1 MSAEIPTTPGE
12 KLHGLSWLFV
22 MIAQI
27 LSNIFPIAVLLVA
40 GSSKNDSDWELY
52 LAGAGIIFVTAYSLF
67 YTLTFRFWVETNE
80 IIVKEGLFDRT
91 LRHVPFHRIANVA
104 FKQNVLHRI
113 FNVVEIS
120 LESGAGIKPE
130 AKMTVIPLARAKL
143 LEQQIR
149 ATQMAASEL
158 HTEVGAPENTNS
170 TVPHHQILHRVGI
183 GELVRLGL
191 ISNRGMIA
199 IGAAFYFLSQSNLLP
214 ANLFKSLGAWLRE
227 TIGFAHG
234 WFFWLAFA
242 LLSIGL
248 ILIVVRLA
256 SIAMAIFSYY
266 NFQLHFDGQRMRSEQ
281 GLLTR
286 QGGSTK
292 PEGIIAQ
299 VIQDG
304 WLYRTFNRQS
314 LLVVLPGS
322 IAMSEDGT
330 TNTAMRHLSP
340 IAKPEVVKTL
350 IQQASGL
357 DVNVLQWNPLHPK
370 AFSRMSK
377 WPSIIWL
384 SVAALAAFGI
394 YQKHMFVGLLFAY
407 QLQAA
412 AAVFIVALLI
422 IAFNVYGNWRD
433 ARASG
438 WCLTDKL
445 LCVRFGHFSQTTF
458 FVDRTEVQSL
468 SVRESPFDAAH
479 QMADLH
485 IDLRAGNPLEI
496 PELKVRYLPK
506 AHALYLAR
514 QLRRQVG

>member
-1 MSAEIPTTPGE
+1 MSANIPTTPGE
-12 KLHGLSWLFV
+12 RLHGLSWLFV

-27 LSNIFPIAVLLVA
+27 LSNLFPIALLLIA
-40 GSSKNDSDWELY
+40 GSRSGDSNWELY
-52 LAGAGIIFVTAYSLF
+52 LAAAGIVFVTAYSLF
-67 YTLTFRFWVETNE
+67 YTLTFRFWVEPTE

-104 FKQNVLHRI
+104 FKQNVLHRL
-113 FNVVEIS
+113 FHVVEIS

-149 ATQMAASEL
+149 STQAADAALLRQDAAAGLDTS
-158 HTEVGAPENTNS
+158 APAPQSQT
-170 TVPHHQILHRVGI
+170 LHRVGLT
-183 GELVRLGL
+183 ELIRLGL

-214 ANLFKSLGAWLRE
+214 ANLFKTLSVWLRE
-227 TIGFAHG
+227 SIGFSHG
-234 WFFWLAFA
+234 PIFWLAFA
-242 LLSIGL
+242 LLSIVL
-248 ILIVVRLA
+248 TLIVVRLA

-266 NFQLHFDGQRMRSEQ
+266 DFQLHFDGQRFRCEQ

-292 PEGIIAQ
+292 PSGIIAQ

-304 WLYRTFNRQS
+304 WLYRLFNRQS

-340 IAKPEVVKTL
+340 VAKPEVVRQL
-350 IQQASGL
+350 IQQASGPDL
-357 DVNVLQWNPLHPK
+357 HALRWQPLHPK
-370 AFSRMSK
+370 AFTRMSK
-377 WPSIIWL
+377 WPSIVLFSLASLLAWFL
-384 SVAALAAFGI
+384 YAWYQPALALG
-394 YQKHMFVGLLFAY
+394 VLVFA
-407 QLQAA
+407 
-412 AAVFIVALLI
+412 IVMI
-422 IAFNVYGNWRD
+422 GFNIYGNWRD

-445 LCVRFGHFSQTTF
+445 ICARFGHFSQTTLL
-458 FVDRTEVQSL
+458 VDRTEVQSL
-468 SVRESPFDAAH
+468 SIRESPFDEFH

-496 PELKVRYLPK
+496 PELKIRYLPK
-506 AHALYLAR
+506 AHALYLAK
-514 QLRRQVG
+514 QLRRQTG